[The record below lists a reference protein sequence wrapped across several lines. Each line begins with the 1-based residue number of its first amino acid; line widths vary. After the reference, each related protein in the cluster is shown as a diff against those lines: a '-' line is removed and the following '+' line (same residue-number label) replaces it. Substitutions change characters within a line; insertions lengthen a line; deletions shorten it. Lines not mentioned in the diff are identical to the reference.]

1 MIYVDSLLC
10 SPLERE
16 KPGARAA
23 LEEIAAGKLGCIT
36 VTVGF
41 WEDATE
47 SMDKLVKW
55 RDMAEDNSD
64 LVEIAF
70 TVADVRR
77 IAESGRTA
85 IVLGFQNVS
94 FLQGRLGYVELFAR
108 MGTRV
113 GQLTYNIQSDIGGSC
128 YEPTDSGLS
137 RYGRNVVKEMNRC
150 GMVVDL
156 SHVGNRTTLD
166 AIAVS
171 EVPVAVTHANPFSLS
186 QHPRNKPDVVIDAL
200 KDTGGMLGLTVYRN
214 LIGEYT
220 TATKWSEMV
229 AWTVDRMGIDLVGVG
244 TDFDQTGGQDYLE
257 WMRQGRWAREI
268 QYGAG
273 SKEHAGPSPKLDW
286 ISSPAQ
292 FGNIEAALRDRGF
305 HDDEVQ
311 KVMGENW
318 LRYYDT
324 VFRAL

>member
-16 KPGARAA
+16 KPGARPA
-23 LEEIAAGKLGCIT
+23 LDAIAAGGLGCIT

-70 TVADVRR
+70 TVDDVRR
-77 IAESGRTA
+77 IAASDRTA
-85 IVLGFQNVS
+85 IILGFQNVS
-94 FLQGRLGYVELFAR
+94 FLQGRLGFVEMFAR

-166 AIAVS
+166 AIAAS
-171 EVPVAVTHANPFSLS
+171 DVPVAVTHANPYTLAP
-186 QHPRNKPDVVIDAL
+186 HPRNKPDNVLDAL
-200 KDTGGMLGLTVYRN
+200 RDTGGMLGITVYRN
-214 LIGEYT
+214 LLGEYT
-220 TATKWSEMV
+220 TAQNWADMV
-229 AWTVDRMGIDLVGVG
+229 AWTVDRMGIDNVGIG

-273 SKEHAGPSPKLDW
+273 SKEHAGPTAKLDW
-286 ISSPAQ
+286 IATPAQ
-292 FGNIEAALRDRGF
+292 FGNIESALRERGF
-305 HDDEVQ
+305 DDGEVA
-311 KVMGENW
+311 KIMGENW
-318 LRYYDT
+318 LRYYDS
-324 VFRAL
+324 VFRDL